1 MSSATAR
8 AGDDPG
14 YPRRVSRPQTV
25 RLDRGASRLNHAVY
39 GQLKE
44 RLLDGRYKAGERLSA
59 AELRTEFDVSKQPIM
74 EALRRLSGDG
84 LIDIIPQV
92 GSRVASYQPHEVGD
106 FFVMFGGFEGSIA
119 GIAATRRTADQLTDL
134 DAISR
139 QIDELRSERD
149 VPTRSRGYRLWNRR
163 FHEAIHLMAHSRIM
177 AETSRRMWDLSDF
190 LINTT
195 GSPNP
200 LSPALDERH
209 EDHERIRA
217 ALHAGDQQTA
227 RAEMESHIV
236 RTFDVIQEAEDDA
249 RGAS

>member
-14 YPRRVSRPQTV
+14 YPRRVSRPQAV

-39 GQLKE
+39 DQLKE
-44 RLLDGRYKAGERLSA
+44 RLLDGRYAAGERLSA
-59 AELRTEFDVSKQPIM
+59 VELRTEFDVSKQPIM

-92 GSRVASYQPHEVGD
+92 GSRVATYQPHEVGD

-119 GIAATRRTADQLTDL
+119 GIAATRRTAEQMAEL
-134 DAISR
+134 DMISQ
-139 QIDELRSERD
+139 QIDALRSESD
-149 VPTRSRGYRLWNRR
+149 VATRSRGYRLWNRR

-195 GSPNP
+195 GAAPNP
-200 LSPALDERH
+200 LSSALDERH
-209 EDHERIRA
+209 DDHERIRA
-217 ALHAGDQQTA
+217 ALHDGDQPTA

-236 RTFDVIQEAEDDA
+236 RTVDVIHENDEA